1 MPSRAAAREAC
12 SDSKTMSSYLV
23 TGGAGFIGSHIAIR
37 LLQEGH
43 RVRVLDN
50 LSTGRKENLDV
61 IRAAASDGRFEWVEG
76 DIRRVETCED
86 ACRGVEY
93 VLHQAALASV
103 QRSIENPGET
113 TAVNVGGLVNVLS
126 AAQKNGAR
134 RVVCASSSS
143 VYGDT
148 PTLPKHEG
156 MVPAPLSPYAV
167 SKLAGEQFARV
178 FSTTLGLETLSLRYF
193 NVFGPRQDPK
203 SQYAAVVPLFATSL
217 RDSQRPMIFGDGEQS
232 RDFTYIDNVVD
243 ANLAAC
249 SKGKGDGQ
257 AINIACGERYTLL
270 ALLDNLSRLF
280 GVRAE
285 PQFLPARAGDVRHSQ
300 ASIQRANDELGF
312 RPRIGFEE
320 GLKRTVEHF
329 RRAP

>member
-1 MPSRAAAREAC
+1 
-12 SDSKTMSSYLV
+12 MSAYLV
-23 TGGAGFIGSHIAIR
+23 TGGAGFIGSHIAVR
-37 LLQEGH
+37 LLRDGH

-61 IRAAASDGRFEWVEG
+61 IRASDPDGRFEWVEG
-76 DIRRVETCED
+76 DVRSIETCRS
-86 ACRGVEY
+86 ACKAVDY

-103 QRSIENPGET
+103 PRSIENPVDT

-126 AAQKNGAR
+126 AAKDNGVR

-148 PTLPKHEG
+148 PTLPKHEE
-156 MVPAPLSPYAV
+156 MTPAPLSPYAV

-178 FSTTLGLETLSLRYF
+178 FATTLGLETLSLRYF

-203 SQYAAVVPLFATSL
+203 SQYAAVVPLFAASL
-217 RDSQRPMIFGDGEQS
+217 RDAKRPRIFGDGQQS
-232 RDFTYIDNVVD
+232 RDFTYIDNVVE

-249 SKGKGDGQ
+249 GHGEGNGQ

-270 ALLDNLSRLF
+270 SLLENMCKLF
-280 GVRAE
+280 GVHAE
-285 PQFLPARAGDVRHSQ
+285 PEFLPARPGDVRHSQ
-300 ASIQRANDELGF
+300 ASIERATHELGF
-312 RPRIGFEE
+312 QPRIGFEE
-320 GLKRTVEHF
+320 GLKRTVEHY
-329 RRAP
+329 RRAA

>member
-1 MPSRAAAREAC
+1 MNV
-12 SDSKTMSSYLV
+12 YLV
-23 TGGAGFIGSHIAIR
+23 TGGAGFIGSHIAVR
-37 LLQEGH
+37 LLQEGQ

-50 LSTGRKENLDV
+50 LSTGRKDNLDV
-61 IRAAASDGRFEWVEG
+61 IRAAAPDSRFEWLEG
-76 DIRRVETCED
+76 DIRSVDTCRS
-86 ACRGVEY
+86 ACRGVDY

-103 QRSIENPGET
+103 QRSIENPGDT
-113 TAVNVGGLVNVLS
+113 AAVNVYGLVNVLS
-126 AAQKNGAR
+126 AAREHGVR

-156 MVPAPLSPYAV
+156 MAPAPLSPYAV

-178 FSTTLGLETLSLRYF
+178 FSTTLGLQTISLRYF

-203 SQYAAVVPLFATSL
+203 SQYAAVIPLFAASL
-217 RDSQRPMIFGDGEQS
+217 REARPPRIFGDGQQS

-249 SKGKGDGQ
+249 SRGTGDGQ

-270 ALLDNLSRLF
+270 SLLEDMCRLY
-280 GVRAE
+280 GVH
-285 PQFLPARAGDVRHSQ
+285 PQPEFLPPRPGDVRHSQ
-300 ASIQRANDELGF
+300 ASIERAGDQLGF
-312 RPRIGFEE
+312 KPRIGFEE
-320 GLKRTVEHF
+320 GLKRTVEYF
-329 RRAP
+329 RRAA

>member
-1 MPSRAAAREAC
+1 MG
-12 SDSKTMSSYLV
+12 SYLV
-23 TGGAGFIGSHIAIR
+23 TGGAGFIGSHIAVR
-37 LLQEGH
+37 LIQESH

-50 LSTGRKENLDV
+50 LSTGRRENLDV
-61 IRAAASDGRFEWVEG
+61 IRGVAKGGAFEFLEG
-76 DIRRVETCED
+76 DIRDPETCRD
-86 ACRGVEY
+86 ACRDVEY

-103 QRSIENPGET
+103 PRSIERPADT
-113 TAVNVGGLVNVLS
+113 TAVNVCGFVNVL
-126 AAQKNGAR
+126 AAAREQGVR
-134 RVVCASSSS
+134 RVVAASSSS

-178 FSTTLGLETLSLRYF
+178 FSTTLGLETISLRYF
-193 NVFGPRQDPK
+193 NVFGPRQDPQ
-203 SQYAAVVPLFATSL
+203 SQYAAVIPLFATWL
-217 RDSQRPMIFGDGEQS
+217 RESRPPRIYGDGEQS

-249 SKGKGDGQ
+249 TQGKGDGQ

-270 ALLDNLSRLF
+270 ALLEAMGRHF
-280 GVRAE
+280 GVRPE
-285 PQFLPARAGDVRHSQ
+285 PEFLPPRPGDVRHSQ
-300 ASIQRANDELGF
+300 ASIERAGAELGF
-312 RPRIGFEE
+312 SPRVGFEE

-329 RRAP
+329 RRAA

>member
-1 MPSRAAAREAC
+1 
-12 SDSKTMSSYLV
+12 MSAYLV
-23 TGGAGFIGSHIAIR
+23 TGGAGFIGSHITIR

-50 LSTGRKENLDV
+50 LSTGRRENLDV
-61 IRAAASDGRFEWVEG
+61 IRAASADGRFEWMEG
-76 DIRRVETCED
+76 DIRSTETCRD
-86 ACRGVEY
+86 ACAGIDY

-103 QRSIENPGET
+103 QRSIENPGDT
-113 TAVNVGGLVNVLS
+113 TEVNVVGLVNVLS
-126 AAQKNGAR
+126 AAREGGVR

-156 MVPAPLSPYAV
+156 MIPEPLSPYAV

-178 FSTTLGLETLSLRYF
+178 FATTLGLETISLRYF
-193 NVFGPRQDPK
+193 NVFGQRQDPK
-203 SQYAAVVPLFATSL
+203 SQYAAVIPLFASSL
-217 RDSQRPMIFGDGEQS
+217 RDGKAPRIFGDGQQS

-249 SKGKGDGQ
+249 VKGKGDGQ

-270 ALLDNLSRLF
+270 SLLENMYAVF
-280 GVRAE
+280 GVRTQPE
-285 PQFLPARAGDVRHSQ
+285 FLPPRPGDVRHSQ
-300 ASIQRANDELGF
+300 ASIERARRELKF
-312 RPRIGFEE
+312 VPRIGFEE
-320 GLKRTVEHF
+320 GLKRTLEYYQ
-329 RRAP
+329 RAGV